1 MLQDEY
7 YIIES
12 NQDSCIFSWDQK
24 SGSFGLGRPVI
35 VTEPIKVRVGDPI
48 PSNLKL
54 VDFHEMPEPV
64 LSQRIVDVLM
74 PMDIYGVQLVP
85 AKVRTPQAP
94 SDEVQDYWFMHIWN
108 RIHCLDIDNS
118 KLEFSRSGRII
129 FGIDKLVLNEDV
141 LESFELQNRKIFVL
155 GESSSVLL
163 VHKSIKDAI
172 MSVNPVGCRFF
183 KATEWNSDS
192 SFS

>member
-1 MLQDEY
+1 MLQNEY
-7 YIIES
+7 YVIERS
-12 NQDSCIFSWDQK
+12 KDSCLFSWDQK
-24 SGSFGLGRPVI
+24 SGSFGLGRPVT

-48 PSNLKL
+48 PNNPKL
-54 VDFHEMPEPV
+54 VDFHAMPDPV

-74 PMDIYGVQLVP
+74 PMELYGVQLVP
-85 AKVRTPQAP
+85 AKVRNPQAP

-118 KLEFSRSGRII
+118 KLEFSRSGRTI

-163 VHKSIKDAI
+163 VHRSIKDAI

-183 KATEWNSDS
+183 KATEWNDNS

>member
-1 MLQDEY
+1 MLQDDY
-7 YIIES
+7 YIIEG
-12 NQDSCIFSWDQK
+12 NKDSCLFSWDQK
-24 SGSFGLGRPVI
+24 SGSFGLGRPVT

-48 PSNLKL
+48 PNSPKF
-54 VDFHEMPEPV
+54 VDFHEMPDPV
-64 LSQRIVDVLM
+64 LSQRIVDVLR
-74 PMDIYGVQLVP
+74 PMDIYGIQLVP
-85 AKVRTPQAP
+85 AKVRNPIAP
-94 SDEVQDYWFMHIWN
+94 NDELQDYWFMHIWN
-108 RIHCLDIDNS
+108 ELHCLDMDNS
-118 KLEFSRSGRII
+118 KLQCSRSGKTI

-141 LESFELQNRKIFVL
+141 LESFELQSRKIFVL
-155 GESSSVLL
+155 GESPSVRF